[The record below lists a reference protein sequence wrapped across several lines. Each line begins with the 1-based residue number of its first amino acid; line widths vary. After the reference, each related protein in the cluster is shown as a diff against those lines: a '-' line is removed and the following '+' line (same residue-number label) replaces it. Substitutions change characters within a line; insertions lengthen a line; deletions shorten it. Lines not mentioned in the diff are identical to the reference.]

1 LSVELI
7 SAIFTGLTGLLAG
20 LAAVLAQRARRVG
33 EDGRYYRRQAR
44 ELHRWKL
51 AALRHMNVLE
61 EALVR
66 ARRPVPK
73 RPPILEADDDDDGTP
88 QPAGAH
94 AAP

>member
-1 LSVELI
+1 MSVELI

-33 EDGRYYRRQAR
+33 EDGRYWRREAR

-51 AALRHMNVLE
+51 AALGHMNKLE
-61 EALVR
+61 EILVR
-66 ARRPVPK
+66 AGRPVPK
-73 RPPILEADDDDDGTP
+73 RPPVLEGDDDDGTS